1 MEACFVII
9 KIGSFSSFVLC
20 FIEINRASLHC
31 ITFISMQTKAKRTL
45 PDGVVRV
52 AYLMNKHKRMKEM
65 KERVVYS
72 IK

>member
-1 MEACFVII
+1 MKAR
-9 KIGSFSSFVLC
+9 FSLMKPKKEPSFVLC